1 MKLLLGTVKTDC
13 LESKLA
19 LKNMYNIVK
28 NAPLDVTVEEFHLGD
43 SDERIFENLLAAT
56 YHILYFHCDAMN
68 ENKIVHICELIKKAV
83 PSCIVV
89 VGGMEVSFE
98 TRDFMRANPEIDYV
112 FRGEGEKIL
121 FDFIKTIIT
130 YRFDFAGIEGL
141 AYREN
146 GEILVNKMGVP
157 ARYEELPFTYEN
169 FEVNEGETVFYES
182 SRGVPDTCYYS
193 QYLPGLR
200 KSALPLARTCNELR
214 YFLVKRVSNVIFIDK
229 WFNYDVA
236 RAYRIWEY
244 LINNDNGTTVFSF
257 DVNGDLLD
265 EETVKLLS
273 QARKGLF
280 RFNIDIEST
289 NATSLAASG
298 RKENIY
304 QLMYNVTNLL
314 RSKNIYVRVIQRAG
328 LPGETIELFERAFN
342 KIYNLRADEFAI
354 EILTLKKGTILRQR
368 ARELGFEYSRS
379 YPNEVIANDFVSA
392 ASLVKIKL
400 IARTLRYFNRGFD
413 ASINKIL
420 ADSRMKPF
428 ELFTGL
434 TEFIMTKNL
443 SCKMDDEENLYRILY
458 TFAENIYEKNDDTL
472 KMQVLQEILHS
483 DMEKNVSQDVI
494 RRLERKGWEID
505 VSK

>member
-28 NAPLDVTVEEFHLGD
+28 NAPLDVDVEEFYLGD
-43 SDERIFENLLAAT
+43 SDKRIFEKLLAAK

-83 PSCIVV
+83 PSCIIV

-98 TRDFMRANPEIDYV
+98 TRNFMRENPEVDYV

-121 FDFIKTIIT
+121 FDFIRTIIT
-130 YRFDFAGIEGL
+130 YQFDFAGIEGL

-146 GEILVNKMGVP
+146 DEILVNKIGEPV
-157 ARYEELPFTYEN
+157 RYEDLPFAYEN
-169 FEVNEGETVFYES
+169 FEVSDGETVYYES
-182 SRGVPDTCYYS
+182 SRGNPDNCYYS

-200 KSALPLARTCNELR
+200 KSALSLNRTCNELR
-214 YFLVKRVSNVIFIDK
+214 YFLVKRVAHVIFIDK
-229 WFNYDVA
+229 WFNYDTL

-244 LINNDNGTTVFSF
+244 LINNDNGTTIFSF

-273 QARKGLF
+273 QARPGLF
-280 RFNIDIEST
+280 KFSIDIEST

-304 QLMYNVTNLL
+304 QLMYNVTKLL
-314 RSKNIYVRVIQRAG
+314 QNKNINVRVVERAG
-328 LPGETIELFERAFN
+328 LPGETLELFERSFN
-342 KIYNLRADEFAI
+342 KIYNLHADQFDI
-354 EILTLKKGTILRQR
+354 ETLTIKKGTMLKQR
-368 ARELGFEYSRS
+368 AAEFGFEYSRS
-379 YPNEVIANDFVSA
+379 YPHEVIANDFISA
-392 ASLVKIKL
+392 ASLVKIRL
-400 IARTLRYFNRGFD
+400 IAKTLDYYNHGFED
-413 ASINKIL
+413 SLSKIL
-420 ADSRMKPF
+420 ADLKLKPYAF
-428 ELFTGL
+428 FSGL
-434 TEFIMTKNL
+434 TEFIMTENF
-443 SCKMDDEENLYRILY
+443 SCKMSEEENLYRILY
-458 TFAENIYEKNDDTL
+458 TFAAKLYENDDETL
-472 KMQVLQEILHS
+472 KLQVLQEILHS
-483 DMEKNVSQDVI
+483 DMEKSISQEVI